1 MHGLYLLWWVQEKQ
15 LPAAVVAASLAA
27 GDFIVLAAE
36 LPSGWFADR
45 FGHRAS
51 LILGSLCQVMG
62 MLWCWLGEG
71 VPGLLIA
78 GVFIGIGDAFRSGA
92 DQAFLYRSCLALN
105 REPLFQQYEARARAI
120 ETIALAGLVVAGG
133 VIVNVGGF
141 GAGWLAETL
150 LCAAGLAIACAMTE
164 PPAAKEAVE
173 SPARPDTRHRL
184 PRRLALAI
192 LPAAFLASAAGV
204 ASFLAQTAAAT
215 DATTVTVLVA
225 AITLAEAAGA
235 GLALQVRASVGALTG
250 LSAAGAAFLAA
261 GTVFSGAL
269 VFVAPLLALLDGLSR
284 PLRATLI
291 QRLAAD
297 DVRARVASAASACD
311 MAVSTIALPLA
322 GVWRQRRRW

>member
-1 MHGLYLLWWVQEKQ
+1 
-15 LPAAVVAASLAA
+15 
-27 GDFIVLAAE
+27 
-36 LPSGWFADR
+36 
-45 FGHRAS
+45 
-51 LILGSLCQVMG
+51 
-62 MLWCWLGEG
+62 
-71 VPGLLIA
+71 
-78 GVFIGIGDAFRSGA
+78 
-92 DQAFLYRSCLALN
+92 
-105 REPLFQQYEARARAI
+105 
-120 ETIALAGLVVAGG
+120 
-133 VIVNVGGF
+133 
-141 GAGWLAETL
+141 
-150 LCAAGLAIACAMTE
+150 
-164 PPAAKEAVE
+164 
-173 SPARPDTRHRL
+173 
-184 PRRLALAI
+184 
-192 LPAAFLASAAGV
+192 
-204 ASFLAQTAAAT
+204 
-215 DATTVTVLVA
+215 VLVA